1 MENRVYYGE
10 YSLKHWID
18 LMLKKSIILPEYQR
32 YFVWD
37 ENKVNTLLET
47 FKKKEFVP
55 PITIG
60 AYTKGTAVQNLI
72 IDGQQRLTSL
82 LLACLGIFP
91 DKDKFSKTLVNF
103 ANENDD
109 IISPEEAGFDN
120 ILEWRF
126 STLTDKG
133 TTLEEIEQNLKDGN
147 YKKLG
152 HRLSEE
158 FLKTHYLGFCYLVPE
173 NSVNNSQKKFYSS
186 VFRNINIQ
194 GEPLHPMESRQS
206 LYFLDDKLVGFFEPA
221 FAKDVKLDAKKYGG
235 VGRMDFVRYMS
246 LLTQYHITQRFS
258 FIAYGF
264 RFKMEEYYEEYI
276 YSVVGENPSEKFGNF
291 ENLFPRKN
299 YTAEIN
305 RLVHYIEILDLK
317 NVYSSIINMDLFF
330 MGLIYNVVIRKRE
343 FVINDNNIESLKEN
357 IRSKIEEYKS
367 DPYHSRNPAALKYL
381 RMRMEASI
389 NIYNNYIIRD
399 EA

>member
-47 FKKKEFVP
+47 FKKDEFVP
-55 PITIG
+55 PVTIG
-60 AYTKGTAVQNLI
+60 AYTKGTSVQNLI

-91 DKDKFSKTLVNF
+91 DKDKFSRVMDGF

-109 IISPEEAGFDN
+109 IINPEEAGFDN

-133 TTLEEIEQNLKDGN
+133 NTLDEISQNLKEGN

-152 HRLSEE
+152 HRLTEE

-173 NSVNNSQKKFYSS
+173 NSTNNSQKKFYSS

-246 LLTQYHITQRFS
+246 LLTHFYTTQRLS
-258 FIAYGF
+258 SVAYGF
-264 RFKMEEYYEEYI
+264 RFKMERYYEEYI
-276 YSVVGENPSEKFGNF
+276 YSVVGENPSEKFGDF
-291 ENLFPRKN
+291 ENLFPRGK

-305 RLVHYIEILDLK
+305 SLTHYIEILNLK
-317 NVYSSIINMDLFF
+317 KVYSSIINMDMFF

-343 FVINDNNIESLKEN
+343 LAINDNNIESLKEN
-357 IRSKIEEYKS
+357 IRSKIGEYKS

-389 NIYNNYIIRD
+389 NIYNNYIIQD